1 MWCYEMIVFDIG
13 ERFLISWFS
22 EISPVGFF
30 HDRYLRCY
38 LISTFRWTGSVA
50 MVITDI
56 RSYHTLGVLGAVD
69 RSILREH
76 FRLVEWVLV
85 HVFKSSSIKWL
96 IDWYLNVRVLC
107 SGVCFFKKPKQPF
120 GSNALHWSLI
130 LWLGLAVII
139 PLVSTTTRLNSNDGL
154 WKDGKNRVGDQQSQ
168 GTFAAK
174 SGQMDLANRFK
185 RLALSSLRPKSW
197 QRSSKHYAYCTL
209 YCYYYYYCEVI
220 YEMFHISLHI
230 HSSRAH

>member
-1 MWCYEMIVFDIG
+1 MWCYEMIMFDIG
-13 ERFLISWFS
+13 ERFLVSWFS

-50 MVITDI
+50 MVITGI
-56 RSYHTLGVLGAVD
+56 RSIPYTRCTRRGRPKYSSRALSIGGVG
-69 RSILREH
+69 
-76 FRLVEWVLV
+76 FLV

-107 SGVCFFKKPKQPF
+107 SGLCFFKKPKQPF
-120 GSNALHWSLI
+120 RSNALHWSLI

-154 WKDGKNRVGDQQSQ
+154 WKDGKNRVGHQQSQ

-174 SGQMDLANRFK
+174 SGQNGLG
-185 RLALSSLRPKSW
+185 KS
-197 QRSSKHYAYCTL
+197 
-209 YCYYYYYCEVI
+209 
-220 YEMFHISLHI
+220 F
-230 HSSRAH
+230 